1 MLPPTHPRGRGEKG
15 RTEGTEKQQHG
26 DSCAGRGGGTEAASE
41 TEELTSGP
49 QSSEKTDGG
58 AWHRRRP
65 STRCPHAHLPRDRE
79 TDDTRPR

>member
-58 AWHRRRP
+58 GLAQAETKHPLPSRP
-65 STRCPHAHLPRDRE
+65 PTQGQGDR
-79 TDDTRPR
+79 